1 MSILSGLDP
10 IFSQLLGCEGS
21 WTGYI
26 AAHLIKQKKMNPNAA
41 FFEDVLTDICTKL
54 YFDLSD
60 GKLKDKVS
68 VHKESATDA
77 DVLANLIRPMFSSA
91 IDYRFRS
98 IIRSFRKKSEKF
110 VPLSTDVA
118 EKDAT
123 SDCFDAENLR
133 EKISEAVLS
142 RRMSKTIRGVVVLIL
157 PDRLNGMGLRELC
170 EKHNLSRG
178 GTALKALQE
187 IQLGAESVLKERES
201 YAMADC

>member
-68 VHKESATDA
+68 VHKESAADT

-98 IIRSFRKKSEKF
+98 IIRTFRKKSEKF

-133 EKISEAVLS
+133 EKIAEAVLS
-142 RRMSKTIRGVVVLIL
+142 RKMTKKVRQIVVVIL

-170 EKHNLSRG
+170 DKHNIQRG
-178 GTALKALQE
+178 GTALKALKE
-187 IQLGAESVLKERES
+187 IQSCAEDFFQSRKVCH
-201 YAMADC
+201 DCC